1 LKTIPAGGD
10 ARPQAGRGQASGTL
24 VVLLSA
30 ICYGSMGVF
39 ARLAYGSGMDVPS
52 LLLLRFAVATVLL
65 CSMLSSGLCARPKG
79 RSLAL
84 LVLMGAVGAGQA
96 FCYFT
101 ALAHVSAGFAALL
114 LYTYPALVALLSWLV
129 LKQPPSGSQIACV
142 AMSLAGTVLIIGR
155 AGGSDVLGIG
165 FGLLAALAYA
175 VYIMVGSR
183 LPAEVDPMGATAVIT
198 GVSALGYLSLV
209 PVKGFHPPGTGTGAL
224 AVVGIAVVCTVL
236 AMVWFFA
243 GLKRVGPVRASVLAT
258 VEPLCAVLL
267 GAAALGETITPAR
280 ALGGMLIA
288 GAVVILAR
296 EKARGEICEKA

>member
-1 LKTIPAGGD
+1 
-10 ARPQAGRGQASGTL
+10 
-24 VVLLSA
+24 
-30 ICYGSMGVF
+30 
-39 ARLAYGSGMDVPS
+39 
-52 LLLLRFAVATVLL
+52 
-65 CSMLSSGLCARPKG
+65 
-79 RSLAL
+79 
-84 LVLMGAVGAGQA
+84 
-96 FCYFT
+96 
-101 ALAHVSAGFAALL
+101 
-114 LYTYPALVALLSWLV
+114 
-129 LKQPPSGSQIACV
+129 
-142 AMSLAGTVLIIGR
+142 
-155 AGGSDVLGIG
+155 
-165 FGLLAALAYA
+165 
-175 VYIMVGSR
+175 
-183 LPAEVDPMGATAVIT
+183 MGATAVIT